1 MLFQY
6 QSLNPELIIV
16 DHFDEIIDQ
25 IDIKT
30 ESVLDDQSLPE
41 EARNKIYELREN
53 QIEKIKE
60 LKEFNLNHLSQQLNE
75 DDYRQKWT
83 HV

>member
-6 QSLNPELIIV
+6 QSFNPELIIV
-16 DHFDEIIDQ
+16 DHFDEIINQ
-25 IDIKT
+25 IYIKK

-53 QIEKIKE
+53 QI
-60 LKEFNLNHLSQQLNE
+60 
-75 DDYRQKWT
+75 
-83 HV
+83 